1 MLFTPVHPK
10 SGADHLSLGYWK
22 WRLLERGRTA
32 DQQFEN
38 RQRIDAPRQIA
49 ALVALGYF
57 AHRELALSDPYESFP
72 PGPLWLQKLSAKNL
86 QEVRTKKGD
95 WPDIRFVAST
105 SNTILIHITA
115 SLPVLQEWEGAIRDH
130 ETHQPSRSE

>member
-10 SGADHLSLGYWK
+10 SATDHSSLGYWK

-38 RQRIDAPRQIA
+38 RQGIDAPRQIA

-57 AHRELALSDPYESFP
+57 AHREFALSDPMESFP
-72 PGPLWLQKLSAKNL
+72 FRPLWLQKLSAKSSKD
-86 QEVRTKKGD
+86 VFTKKGD
-95 WPDIRFVAST
+95 WSDIKIVASR
-105 SNTILIHITA
+105 SNTILIRITA
-115 SLPVLQEWEGAIRDH
+115 SLPVLQEWERAIRAH
-130 ETHQPSRSE
+130 EVHH